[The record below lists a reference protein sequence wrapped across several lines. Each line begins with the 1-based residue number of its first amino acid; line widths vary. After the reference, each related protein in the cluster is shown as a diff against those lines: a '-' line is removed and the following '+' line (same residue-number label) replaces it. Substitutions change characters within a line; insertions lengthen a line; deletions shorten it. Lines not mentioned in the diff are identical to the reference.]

1 MGDNKPEQR
10 EAPELQN
17 RVVLLNGFTNEELD
31 LVMRAVRSAV
41 ANPRQIIFAKT
52 TPTSIEMKLKDLL
65 VDISQDH
72 EYLRNNPPP
81 EVVAARE
88 AAAARKAAA
97 EGPEAAARKAA
108 AGGSD
113 AAAGTADN
121 AESNSTQEAD
131 ESEKRSG

>member
-1 MGDNKPEQR
+1 MEDKKLEQG
-10 EAPELQN
+10 EMPELKN

-41 ANPRQIIFAKT
+41 AQPRDVIFAKT
-52 TPTSIEMKLKDLL
+52 TPRSLQMKMVDLI

-88 AAAARKAAA
+88 AAAARKA
-97 EGPEAAARKAA
+97 EQKANE
-108 AGGSD
+108 SD
-113 AAAGTADN
+113 NTHG
-121 AESNSTQEAD
+121 
-131 ESEKRSG
+131 